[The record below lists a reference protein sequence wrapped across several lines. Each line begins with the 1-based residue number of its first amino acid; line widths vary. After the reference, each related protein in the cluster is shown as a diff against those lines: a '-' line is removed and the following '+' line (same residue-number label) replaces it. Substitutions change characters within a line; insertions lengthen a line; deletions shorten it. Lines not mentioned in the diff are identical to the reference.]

1 MPLLFTAFVY
11 IPFGQILTPLLEF
24 WRHVAHTITL
34 NKVALPTKEFEIN
47 PERISAQ
54 MYYFTVT
61 AQIVNFVT
69 ELIVPYVKQRAF
81 AKAKEM
87 QSASKEL
94 TARDH
99 EEESSFM
106 KHVRSEYEMDVYN
119 VTDDYREMI
128 MQFGKLLKII
138 ARATQQPN

>member
-1 MPLLFTAFVY
+1 MTSYMPLLFTAFVY

-24 WRHVAHTITL
+24 WRQVAHVITF
-34 NKVALPTKEFEIN
+34 NKVALPTKQFEIN

-61 AQIVNFVT
+61 SQIVNFVT
-69 ELIVPYVKQRAF
+69 ELVVPYVKQRAF

-87 QSASKEL
+87 HSASKEL
-94 TARDH
+94 TSRDH

-106 KHVRSEYEMDVYN
+106 KHVRSEYEMEVYN

-128 MQFGKLLKII
+128 MQFGKHSKL
-138 ARATQQPN
+138 